1 MSRINYPSPY
11 VITKDRIGSDLTFE
25 NLTGQVNGSRT
36 TFTLN
41 EAADTDRIF
50 VYYNGLLSQIDI
62 TGTTETSFTLGF
74 APLVGDTLQVIY
86 SVKGNPIES

>member
-11 VITKDRIGSDLTFE
+11 VITKDRVGSDLTFE

-36 TFTLN
+36 TFTLT

-74 APLVGDTLQVIY
+74 APLVEIGRAHV
-86 SVKGNPIES
+86 